1 MKKRVVIISAISLVV
16 LVIVGIIY
24 YLINR
29 EEIIEASNPMKTN
42 LLVPNIAK
50 EEFTYNLSTT
60 EENVENVVF
69 SITSK
74 QSNYPIY
81 YAIVEINE
89 DANVEDIK
97 NEDYFLYEKEVTIE
111 SNSYILLK
119 YKDGEKYSNIP
130 YKIEIKNIIANNEE
144 TVSEEELEEAK
155 LDEEEKTNEAPYY
168 IKVNYGANVV
178 TIYKK
183 DANNEYTI
191 PFKAMVCSTGK
202 ATPKS
207 GVYKLPT
214 TRYVWR
220 RLFGDVY
227 GQYATKIVGQILFH
241 SVPYLSNQK
250 DTLKYAEYD
259 KLGTTASAGCIRL
272 TVEDARWIY
281 NNCAAG
287 TMVEFYSS
295 SKPGPL
301 GKPSSQKISQYT
313 NLRNWDPTDPDPNNP
328 WRGGKPEEEK
338 QPEQNNNQEVQKPTE
353 NPTPD
358 VEQEQEQNP
367 IPNPDSTPDSG
378 TGDETGKDNEGEETK
393 DPTED
398 GEGDGNEGSG
408 TDGDKEDIDPSTK
421 PDIDPIPTPDPEP
434 EVTPNPDV
442 DNEVEDIENN

>member
-16 LVIVGIIY
+16 LITLGILIY

-29 EEIIEASNPMKTN
+29 DEIVEASNPMKTN
-42 LLVPNIAK
+42 LLVPNIAQN
-50 EEFTYNLSTT
+50 EFTYNLSNTEETT
-60 EENVENVVF
+60 ENVIF
-69 SITSK
+69 SITSRETT
-74 QSNYPIY
+74 YPIY
-81 YAIVEINE
+81 YAVVEINE
-89 DANVEDIK
+89 DSDVEDVK
-97 NEDYFLYEKEVTIE
+97 NEDYFLYENEVTIE

-130 YKIEIKNIIANNEE
+130 YKIEIKNIISSKEE
-144 TVSEEELEEAK
+144 TVSQEELDEAK
-155 LDEEEKTNEAPYY
+155 LEEEEKTNDAPYY

-241 SVPYLSNQK
+241 SVPYLSNEK

-272 TVEDARWIY
+272 TVKDAKWIY

-295 SKPGPL
+295 SNPGPL

-313 NLRNWDPTDPDPNNP
+313 NLRDWDPTDPDPNNP
-328 WRGGKPEEEK
+328 WNGGNLEQEK
-338 QPEQNNNQEVQKPTE
+338 QPEQNNNQEIQQPTE
-353 NPTPD
+353 KPTPD
-358 VEQEQEQNP
+358 EEINQDQNT
-367 IPNPDSTPDSG
+367 TPDSG
-378 TGDETGKDNEGEETK
+378 NNNESEVDNEVNKEEDENK
-393 DPTED
+393 KPEED
-398 GEGDGNEGSG
+398 NLGEGNQGSN
-408 TDGDKEDIDPSTK
+408 TDGDKEEINPPTEPDLDPT
-421 PDIDPIPTPDPEP
+421 PEP
-434 EVTPNPDV
+434 EVTPNPGV
-442 DNEVEDIENN
+442 DNEVVNVTEDIQNN

>member
-1 MKKRVVIISAISLVV
+1 MKKRVVIISAISLVI
-16 LVIVGIIY
+16 LIVVGSLIY
-24 YLINR
+24 YFMNR

-42 LLVPNIAK
+42 LLVPNIAE

-60 EENVENVVF
+60 EENAENVVF

-74 QSNYPIY
+74 QSDYPIY
-81 YAIVEINE
+81 YAIVEMNE
-89 DANVEDIK
+89 GIEDEDVK
-97 NEDYFLYEKEVTIE
+97 NEDYFLYENEITIE
-111 SNSYILLK
+111 SNSYIYLK

-130 YKIEIKNIIANNEE
+130 YKIEVKNIISNKEE
-144 TVSEEELEEAK
+144 LVSEEELEEAK

-191 PFKAMVCSTGK
+191 PVKAMVCSTGT

-220 RLFGDVY
+220 ALFGNVY

-250 DTLKYAEYD
+250 DTLKYEEYD
-259 KLGTTASAGCIRL
+259 KLGTRASAGCIRL
-272 TVEDARWIY
+272 TVADARWIY

-295 SKPGPL
+295 SNPGPL

-313 NLRNWDPTDPDPNNP
+313 ELRNWDPTDPDPNNP
-328 WRGGKPEEEK
+328 WNNANQNQE
-338 QPEQNNNQEVQKPTE
+338 QPEQSDNKQEEQPPVQEEPNTNPEIEPTPNPGDENDSEE
-353 NPTPD
+353 NP
-358 VEQEQEQNP
+358 EGE
-367 IPNPDSTPDSG
+367 G
-378 TGDETGKDNEGEETK
+378 TGQEG
-393 DPTED
+393 
-398 GEGDGNEGSG
+398 GNQGGNEGSESE
-408 TDGDKEDIDPSTK
+408 GDKEEEIIPDP
-421 PDIDPIPTPDPEP
+421 DPDPEP
-434 EVTPNPDV
+434 EPEITPGEEVVNSLEQEGTTQ
-442 DNEVEDIENN
+442 DN